1 MLWCV
6 AVKRT
11 KKKAKK
17 KAVANISLCDIDAN
31 AWNAGMLECGM
42 PECYDSAVLSVS
54 KPGKPVS
61 QISEK

>member
-31 AWNAGMLECGM
+31 AWNAGM